1 MDFSLETNMYN
12 KILLNKYEFL
22 DIEKHSDFYDFF
34 IYYLEKNL
42 VYIKIS
48 SSNIKKWDEDIK
60 IRIYDNDN
68 IKFED
73 VSIGSSDNFYKEM
86 EIYLDIELF
95 YKTEKINKNI
105 QKKVLLNKDH
115 SQDNKSNFYDMKYFL
130 YLNNSYSV
138 ENDLSFIDSFFENNY
153 IIVKILLNYI
163 LNDNIKLIIK
173 VLFYLNKNGG
183 IFINKNCKNLS
194 IDNLNIDHNCCFL
207 DDKIITII
215 FTKINFL
222 NEDLLISD
230 LKNKKEIIF
239 DKYLNNF
246 DIINDNSIVNDLNLN
261 FKNNYYNNIIT
272 IEEYTFYICSD
283 SSEKDIIEKLP
294 NNYYCLNSSTSEEN
308 INIDIYD
315 DKKKFNFKLGKDH
328 IRNKFQNNYI
338 FKL

>member
-115 SQDNKSNFYDMKYFL
+115 DQDNKSNFYEMKYFL
-130 YLNNSYSV
+130 YLNNTYSV
-138 ENDLSFIDSFFENNY
+138 DNDLSFIDKFFENNY

-194 IDNLNIDHNCCFL
+194 IDNLDIDHNCCFL

-246 DIINDNSIVNDLNLN
+246 DIKNDKSIVNDLNLN

-272 IEEYTFYICSD
+272 IDEYTFYICSD
-283 SSEKDIIEKLP
+283 SNEKDIIEKLP
-294 NNYYCLNSSTSEEN
+294 NNYYCLNSSTNEEN

-315 DKKKFNFKLGKDH
+315 DKKKINFKLDRNH
-328 IRNKFQNNYI
+328 IRNKFENNYI